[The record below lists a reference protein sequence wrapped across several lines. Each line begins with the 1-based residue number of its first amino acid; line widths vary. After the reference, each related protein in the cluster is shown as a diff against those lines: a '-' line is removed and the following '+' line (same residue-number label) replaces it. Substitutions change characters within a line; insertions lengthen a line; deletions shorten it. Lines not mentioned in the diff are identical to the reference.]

1 VGNSRLG
8 ADFTRRSRLVGGG
21 ERWWRAD
28 RPATCRVSYENGAI
42 IMGMDVIGCKPT
54 APAGEYFR
62 ANIWSWRP
70 IHKLIIELC
79 GDMLDETLM
88 VKLGYNMGAGPRDAA
103 TCLEMAS
110 RFDRWMESHVDG
122 HGLDLGLR
130 VTREGRFVTP
140 DDVARNPAIETLSPY
155 RVQDDHLKEWV
166 QFLRCCGGFEVW

>member
-1 VGNSRLG
+1 
-8 ADFTRRSRLVGGG
+8 
-21 ERWWRAD
+21 
-28 RPATCRVSYENGAI
+28 
-42 IMGMDVIGCKPT
+42 MGMDVIGCKPS

-79 GDMLDETLM
+79 GDLLEESLL

-103 TCLEMAS
+103 TCMEMAS
-110 RFDRWMESHVDG
+110 RFDRWMESHIEG

-140 DDVARNPAIETLSPY
+140 DDIARNPAIETLSPY
-155 RVQDDHLKEWV
+155 RVQDEHLKEWV
-166 QFLRCCGGFEVW
+166 EFLRCCGGFEVW